1 MFFDFV
7 RRRKIKLLLGSVTNK
22 MKISI
27 ITVSYNSVDTLEDTI
42 RSVLK
47 QNYDDIEYIIVDGN
61 SSDNTLELIKKYEKK
76 FKDSSKSYK
85 WISETDNGIYDALNK
100 GIKLAN
106 GDIIGFLNSDDY
118 YSDEEVVSDINIGFQ
133 ENDID
138 CLYGNL
144 KYIDSDNDKV
154 VRDWQSREFE
164 KGLFEKSWSPAHPTF
179 YCKKSIY
186 DKFGNYKTDYK
197 IAADVELMYRFLEKH
212 EIKSKFLDR
221 YMVIMRQGG
230 VSTSGLKSTYIITK
244 EVRRAIL
251 ENNGNFN
258 IFKYLFY
265 KMLKLKEFIKR

>member
-1 MFFDFV
+1 
-7 RRRKIKLLLGSVTNK
+7 

-42 RSVLK
+42 KSVLN

-106 GDIIGFLNSDDY
+106 GDILGFLNSDDY
-118 YSDEEVVSDINIGFQ
+118 YSDEEVVSDINICFQ
-133 ENDID
+133 KNDID

-144 KYIDSDNDKV
+144 KYIDSNNKV

-186 DKFGNYKTDYK
+186 DRFGNYKTDYK

-221 YMVIMRQGG
+221 YMA
-230 VSTSGLKSTYIITK
+230 VSYTHLTLPT
-244 EVRRAIL
+244 IL
-251 ENNGNFN
+251 
-258 IFKYLFY
+258 
-265 KMLKLKEFIKR
+265 RV